1 MIKRI
6 AFAFISLWLLHSC
19 GSMKKA
25 VPATGEVEKQSLRV
39 FKQSYEENLKP
50 IDHLQIRS
58 RVETDLNGKTNS
70 AILRFYFQGDE
81 RIWANAS
88 LLGITGARANI
99 TPGKV
104 QAYEILDKTYID
116 SDFSFFNE
124 KLKVNFIN
132 FERLKSLLL
141 GQLFLID
148 SWDSYAIDITDD
160 NLYELRFKDNEKLI
174 RNPETG
180 KYIHTF
186 YLDSFYRL
194 VKVEIDDPNSETEIL
209 VHYENWVKVN
219 ELDMP
224 GRVKIL
230 IKSDENDKI
239 ELEYTNF
246 DFTETNPPFRIPS
259 GYSEREI
266 N

>member
-1 MIKRI
+1 MIRKLT
-6 AFAFISLWLLHSC
+6 FAFIVLWLLQSC
-19 GSMKKA
+19 GSLKKS
-25 VPATGEVEKQSLRV
+25 VPAVGEVEMQSLRV
-39 FKQSYEENLKP
+39 FKQTYETNLQP
-50 IDHLQIRS
+50 VEHLQIRS
-58 RVETDLNGKTNS
+58 RIETDLNGKTNS
-70 AILRFYFQGDE
+70 ATLRLYIQGDE

-88 LLGITGARANI
+88 ILGITGARANI
-99 TPGKV
+99 TPDKV

-116 SDFSFFNE
+116 SDFSFFNQ

-141 GQLFLID
+141 GQLFLIED
-148 SWDSYAIDITDD
+148 WNAYELNISPE
-160 NLYELRFKDNEKLI
+160 NLYALAHKENDKLR
-174 RNPETG
+174 RNPENG

-186 YLDSFYRL
+186 FLDSHYRL
-194 VKVEIDDPNSETEIL
+194 VKVEITDPNSNSEIL
-209 VHYENWVKVN
+209 VSYENWISVN
-219 ELDMP
+219 EVEFP

-230 IKSDENDKI
+230 VKSNENDKI

-246 DFTETNPPFRIPS
+246 DFSETNPPFNIPS